1 LFLKLFVCSLSVLF
15 CKMIIYRDLFS
26 GDELCSDTFP
36 MKVVND
42 VVFEFT
48 GKHVVRKLGEVT
60 LEGANPSAEEFDEGT
75 EEQLESGID
84 IVLNHQLMEMPM
96 YQDIKI
102 FKDWIKEYMKK
113 LVEKMKSDGESEESI
128 SNFKKN
134 MQEYVSSLLK
144 KDRFKELQFF
154 SGPGDN
160 AAEGQLAIVE
170 YRQVSDTEQPIVML
184 IKQGLTVEKCT
195 SAKEYY
201 FAIVDMNDR
210 LMFELNISKKNDF
223 DSMLLKQLIAHAS
236 LDIVDE
242 AAAEQSHMMIKQV
255 EKYNEWN
262 ISAFVTSSGVR
273 FLMLHTAKND
283 EGIKN
288 FFIEIY
294 EIKLNLLLFTN
305 ELSFMEENIYLLK
318 LSIDLY
324 VRSVTLRA
332 LTVSEKNR
340 FSILD
345 IYWSN
350 VKAYIEEKFKRCKFV
365 LIISNM
371 QRVFPSRNSCE
382 NERNLS
388 VQQ

>member
-1 LFLKLFVCSLSVLF
+1 MLL
-15 CKMIIYRDLFS
+15 
-26 GDELCSDTFP
+26 E
-36 MKVVND
+36 NW
-42 VVFEFT
+42 
-48 GKHVVRKLGEVT
+48 GEVT

-184 IKQGLTVEKCT
+184 IKQGLTVEKC
-195 SAKEYY
+195 
-201 FAIVDMNDR
+201 
-210 LMFELNISKKNDF
+210 LNISKKNDF

-294 EIKLNLLLFTN
+294 EMYIKLAMNPFHRIGEKIESPAFHKRAQLYGRK
-305 ELSFMEENIYLLK
+305 YLL
-318 LSIDLY
+318 
-324 VRSVTLRA
+324 A
-332 LTVSEKNR
+332 
-340 FSILD
+340 
-345 IYWSN
+345 
-350 VKAYIEEKFKRCKFV
+350 
-365 LIISNM
+365 
-371 QRVFPSRNSCE
+371 
-382 NERNLS
+382 
-388 VQQ
+388 

>member
-1 LFLKLFVCSLSVLF
+1 LFIVFEVARSLSVLF
-15 CKMIIYRDLFS
+15 GKMIIYRDLFS

-36 MKVVND
+36 MKLVND

-75 EEQLESGID
+75 EEQMESGID

-128 SNFKKN
+128 SKFKKN
-134 MQEYVSSLLK
+134 MQEYVTSLLK

-154 SGPGDN
+154 SGPGEN

-184 IKQGLTVEKCT
+184 IKQGLVVEKC
-195 SAKEYY
+195 
-201 FAIVDMNDR
+201 M
-210 LMFELNISKKNDF
+210 NISKKNDF

-242 AAAEQSHMMIKQV
+242 LAAEQSHMMIKQV

-262 ISAFVTSSGVR
+262 ISAFVTASGVR

-294 EIKLNLLLFTN
+294 EMYIKLAMNPFHRIGEKIESPAFHKRAQLYGR
-305 ELSFMEENIYLLK
+305 NI
-318 LSIDLY
+318 DF
-324 VRSVTLRA
+324 VHSVALRA
-332 LTVSEKNR
+332 LTVSEK
-340 FSILD
+340 
-345 IYWSN
+345 
-350 VKAYIEEKFKRCKFV
+350 
-365 LIISNM
+365 
-371 QRVFPSRNSCE
+371 
-382 NERNLS
+382 
-388 VQQ
+388 

>member
-1 LFLKLFVCSLSVLF
+1 LYVFQLFIVFEVARSLSVLF

-36 MKVVND
+36 MKLVND

-128 SNFKKN
+128 SKFKKN
-134 MQEYVSSLLK
+134 MQEYVTSLLK

-160 AAEGQLAIVE
+160 AADGQLAIVE

-184 IKQGLTVEKCT
+184 IKQGLIVEKCEVT
-195 SAKEYY
+195 RVFMPTTHCDVSVNNSSTAKEYY

-294 EIKLNLLLFTN
+294 EMYIKLAMNPFHRIGEKIESPAFHKRAQL
-305 ELSFMEENIYLLK
+305 YGKK
-318 LSIDLY
+318 LHSQCC
-324 VRSVTLRA
+324 VTR
-332 LTVSEKNR
+332 
-340 FSILD
+340 I
-345 IYWSN
+345 
-350 VKAYIEEKFKRCKFV
+350 
-365 LIISNM
+365 
-371 QRVFPSRNSCE
+371 NSQINFQC
-382 NERNLS
+382 
-388 VQQ
+388 

>member
-184 IKQGLTVEKCT
+184 IKQGLTVEKCVMNKEGSYTMEKT

-294 EIKLNLLLFTN
+294 EMYIKLAMNPFHRIGEKIESPAFHKRAQLYGRK
-305 ELSFMEENIYLLK
+305 YLL
-318 LSIDLY
+318 
-324 VRSVTLRA
+324 T
-332 LTVSEKNR
+332 
-340 FSILD
+340 
-345 IYWSN
+345 
-350 VKAYIEEKFKRCKFV
+350 
-365 LIISNM
+365 
-371 QRVFPSRNSCE
+371 
-382 NERNLS
+382 
-388 VQQ
+388 

>member
-1 LFLKLFVCSLSVLF
+1 LSVLF

-36 MKVVND
+36 MKLVND

-128 SNFKKN
+128 SKFKKN
-134 MQEYVSSLLK
+134 MQEYVTSLLK

-160 AAEGQLAIVE
+160 AADGQLAIVE

-184 IKQGLTVEKCT
+184 IKQGLIVEKCVSAYFNKREKSPIFRVLIKMEKS

-294 EIKLNLLLFTN
+294 EMYIKLAMNPFHRIGEKIESPAFHKRAQLYGKK
-305 ELSFMEENIYLLK
+305 YLL
-318 LSIDLY
+318 S
-324 VRSVTLRA
+324 
-332 LTVSEKNR
+332 
-340 FSILD
+340 
-345 IYWSN
+345 
-350 VKAYIEEKFKRCKFV
+350 
-365 LIISNM
+365 
-371 QRVFPSRNSCE
+371 
-382 NERNLS
+382 
-388 VQQ
+388 

>member
-184 IKQGLTVEKCT
+184 IKQGLTVEKCVMNKEGSYT
-195 SAKEYY
+195 SVYANY
-201 FAIVDMNDR
+201 
-210 LMFELNISKKNDF
+210 
-223 DSMLLKQLIAHAS
+223 S
-236 LDIVDE
+236 L
-242 AAAEQSHMMIKQV
+242 
-255 EKYNEWN
+255 
-262 ISAFVTSSGVR
+262 
-273 FLMLHTAKND
+273 
-283 EGIKN
+283 
-288 FFIEIY
+288 
-294 EIKLNLLLFTN
+294 
-305 ELSFMEENIYLLK
+305 
-318 LSIDLY
+318 
-324 VRSVTLRA
+324 
-332 LTVSEKNR
+332 
-340 FSILD
+340 
-345 IYWSN
+345 
-350 VKAYIEEKFKRCKFV
+350 
-365 LIISNM
+365 
-371 QRVFPSRNSCE
+371 
-382 NERNLS
+382 
-388 VQQ
+388 